1 MSKKVAV
8 ILAGCGVFDGSEIYE
23 SVLTFLYIEE
33 QGARYQAFAPNI
45 DQHHVINHLSGE
57 ESSETRNVL
66 TEASRIVRGNIQDV
80 NELNVEDFDA
90 LIIPGGFGV
99 AKNLSDFAF
108 KGKNF
113 SMQSSCL
120 KAAQAFKSA
129 QKPIGLFCIAPALA
143 ARIFENGAELT
154 IGNDP
159 DTIQIIESTGS
170 THIEC
175 DMYEAYIDKKNLL
188 VTTPAFM
195 LAERVSEAAPGIE
208 LSVKSVLDL
217 CD

>member
-33 QGARYQAFAPNI
+33 QGASYQAFAPNI
-45 DQHHVINHLSGE
+45 TQHHVINHITGE
-57 ESSETRNVL
+57 EDPVPRNVL
-66 TEASRIVRGNIQDV
+66 IEAARIVRGDIKDLS
-80 NELNVEDFDA
+80 ELNIEDFDA

-108 KGKNF
+108 KAQD
-113 SMQSSCL
+113 MQVQAECL
-120 KAAQAFKSA
+120 NVAQSFKSA
-129 QKPIGLFCIAPALA
+129 KKPIGLFCIAPALA
-143 ARIFENGAELT
+143 EKIFKNSAEVT
-154 IGNDP
+154 IGNDK
-159 DTIQIIESTGS
+159 DTIISLEAMGAK
-170 THIEC
+170 HIDC
-175 DMYEAYIDKKNLL
+175 DVYEAYIDEKNLL

-195 LAERVSEAAPGIE
+195 LAETISEAAPGIE

-217 CD
+217 CK